1 VTGTIEVERVD
12 FVSVPT
18 RDPARARR
26 FYGELL
32 GLDESTIPED
42 VFPEFETSNVTLGV
56 WQPEAVGK
64 EFVPTSGIALR
75 VADVAEARRALEEA
89 GVEFEGETIDTGVC
103 HMGLLRRLRRERRHR
118 PPPLRAAPP
127 RRREP
132 HGQPRSGGVM
142 SGVSQGDDG

>member
-1 VTGTIEVERVD
+1 VSRAVEVERVD

-32 GLDESTIPED
+32 GLRESTTPED
-42 VFPEFETSNVTLGV
+42 VFPEFEASNVTLGV
-56 WQPEAVGK
+56 WQPEAVGR

-103 HMGLLRRLRRERRHR
+103 HMAFCADFDGNGVIVHRRY
-118 PPPLRAAPP
+118 APP
-127 RRREP
+127 RP
-132 HGQPRSGGVM
+132 
-142 SGVSQGDDG
+142 DGTSHVDSRDLVES

>member
-103 HMGLLRRLRRERRHR
+103 HMAFCADFDGNGVIVHRRY
-118 PPPLRAAPP
+118 APP
-127 RRREP
+127 RP
-132 HGQPRSGGVM
+132 D
-142 SGVSQGDDG
+142 GVSHMDSRDLVES